1 MVGRK
6 RWVVT
11 DEMLEELREAHS
23 KGETI
28 KSVAQRHN
36 INYPN
41 LAAWA
46 RRIGL
51 KFKTGPKKNSRRS
64 LEIGKKISDS
74 KRGANYLE
82 RRARVISDYLQD
94 KNLTWDYLA
103 QRHGFT
109 EVEVKVMIGEH
120 LMAVCRADE
129 ECPWKPLLPEYREEK
144 K

>member
-1 MVGRK
+1 MGRK
-6 RWVVT
+6 RWVAT
-11 DEMLEELREAHS
+11 DEILEELREAHS

-64 LEIGKKISDS
+64 LEIGKKISDT
-74 KRGANYLE
+74 KRGTDYLE
-82 RRARVISDYLQD
+82 RRARVIGEYLQD
-94 KNLTWDYLA
+94 KDLTWAQLA
-103 QRHGFT
+103 ERYGFK
-109 EVEVKVMIGEH
+109 EDEVKIMIGEH
-120 LMAVCRADE
+120 LMAACRAE
-129 ECPWKPLLPEYREEK
+129 EDCPFKPLLPEYREEK